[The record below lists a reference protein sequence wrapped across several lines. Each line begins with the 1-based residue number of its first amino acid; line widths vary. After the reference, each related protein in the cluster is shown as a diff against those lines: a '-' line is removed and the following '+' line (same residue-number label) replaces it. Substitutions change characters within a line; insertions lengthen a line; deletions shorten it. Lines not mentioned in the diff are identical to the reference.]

1 MNSVIIVDDHPAIR
15 LAVRS
20 ALGTTGDFEIVGEA
34 ADGPSALALI
44 REHRPALVI
53 LDLDLPR
60 LSGLDL
66 IERVKRSQP
75 TTKLLVLSAQQ
86 ESIFAVRTV
95 QAGANGFMSKHEDM
109 QAVVL
114 AAQTILAGYNMFPT
128 SALAAH
134 GKPSGSSQPE
144 ALLTSLSDR
153 ELTVLQY
160 LARGMSN
167 KEIAETLLISN
178 KTISSYK
185 TRIFEKLG
193 ISTVVELVDFTRAH
207 QLIS

>member
-1 MNSVIIVDDHPAIR
+1 MKIPALAWHPSANKGENQMNSVIIVADHPAIR

-20 ALGTTGDFEIVGEA
+20 ALAATGDFEIVGEA

-134 GKPSGSSQPE
+134 GRPNGSAQP
-144 ALLTSLSDR
+144 
-153 ELTVLQY
+153 
-160 LARGMSN
+160 
-167 KEIAETLLISN
+167 
-178 KTISSYK
+178 
-185 TRIFEKLG
+185 
-193 ISTVVELVDFTRAH
+193 
-207 QLIS
+207 